1 MLQGHGDDGYK
12 YKQDIKANF
21 STNVWYGGYS
31 EALKNHL
38 IESWNAIDSYPEAS
52 AESFIDV
59 LAKDLKVET
68 NMLMAVNG
76 ATEAFYL
83 LAQCFNN
90 KRSTIVIPTF
100 SEYEDAC
107 KINNHKLN
115 FINWNELSSSSRFN
129 TDLIWICNPNNPTGD
144 ILLQN
149 DLEHLL
155 QNHPNSVFILDEAY
169 IDFTDS
175 ISSSIDMIKKY
186 QNLIIVKSLTKNFAI
201 PGLRLGYLISNQA
214 LVQKIEFYK
223 APWTVNS
230 LAIEAGKYLIQH
242 KSEVLPPVKHY
253 KSSTEKFIEN
263 LSHISGIRIH
273 PTKTSYFLIELE
285 KGDSTEL
292 KNYLISEFGILI
304 RDAKNFRGLNSS
316 YIRVA
321 TLSEEKNQLLIDA
334 LQKWSKLHL

>member
-12 YKQDIKANF
+12 YKQEIKANF

-31 EALKNHL
+31 EELKNYL
-38 IESWNAIDSYPEAS
+38 ISNWNTIDSYPEAS
-52 AESFIDV
+52 AESFISV
-59 LAKDLKVET
+59 LAKDLCVDA
-68 NMLMAVNG
+68 NMLLAVNG

-83 LAQCFNN
+83 IAQCFNN
-90 KRSTIVIPTF
+90 SSSTIVIPTF

-107 KINNHKLN
+107 RINKHKLH
-115 FINWNELSSSSRFN
+115 FINWKDLSSFTSFDSE
-129 TDLIWICNPNNPTGD
+129 LVWICNPNNPTGD
-144 ILLQN
+144 VLLQN
-149 DLEHLL
+149 ELEILL
-155 QNHPNSVFILDEAY
+155 RNHSDSIFIIDEAY

-175 ISSSIDMIKKY
+175 ISSSIDLIKNH

-201 PGLRLGYLISNQA
+201 PGLRLGYLIANKI

-242 KSEVLPPVKHY
+242 KNDILPPVKYY
-253 KSSTEKFIEN
+253 KSSTEKFIKN
-263 LSHISGIRIH
+263 LNQISGLKIH
-273 PTKTSYFLIELE
+273 ATKTSYFLIELE
-285 KGDSTEL
+285 KGNSTEL
-292 KNYLISEFGILI
+292 KNYLISEFGLLI

-334 LQKWSKLHL
+334 LQKWSKLS

>member
-12 YKQDIKANF
+12 YKQHIKANF

-38 IESWNAIDSYPEAS
+38 IENWNAIDSYPEAS
-52 AESFIDV
+52 AESFVHV
-59 LAKDLKVET
+59 LAKDLDVDPA
-68 NMLMAVNG
+68 MLMAVNG

-83 LAQCFNN
+83 IAQCYN
-90 KRSTIVIPTF
+90 KKSSTIVIPTF

-107 KINNHKLN
+107 NINKHELN
-115 FINWNELSSSSRFN
+115 FINWKELSSSSTFN
-129 TDLIWICNPNNPTGD
+129 SDLIWICNPNNPTGD
-144 ILLQN
+144 VLQQKDLDILLK
-149 DLEHLL
+149 
-155 QNHPNSVFILDEAY
+155 NHPNSIFVLDEAY

-175 ISSSIDMIKKY
+175 ISSSIDLIKKH

-201 PGLRLGYLISNQA
+201 PGLRLGYLIANRA

-230 LAIEAGKYLIQH
+230 LAIEAGKYLVQH

-253 KSSTEKFIEN
+253 KSSTEKFIKN
-263 LSHISGIRIH
+263 LSQIAGIKIH

-334 LQKWSKLHL
+334 LQKWSKLH